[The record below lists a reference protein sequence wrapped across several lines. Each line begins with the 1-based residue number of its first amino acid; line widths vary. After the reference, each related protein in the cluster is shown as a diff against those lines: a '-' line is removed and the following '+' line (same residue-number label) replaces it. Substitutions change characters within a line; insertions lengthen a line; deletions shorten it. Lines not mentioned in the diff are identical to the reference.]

1 MMRFAVALTAL
12 VSLVAAG
19 LTGSAAAAPY
29 HSPGYSGKKTFA
41 SVTTTPFPPITIGS
55 GKYPN
60 LLVDESGTAHVVFAQ
75 DGGLSVPDLLSY
87 CNLQRGLT
95 ACASSGNAPT
105 PQAPEGGD
113 GKGDFSGNSPG
124 ENHDF
129 DGPVPLAIGNQLY
142 VVDRRFPDVFKTPG
156 EKTSDSNVFEWSSVD
171 GGATL
176 TGPGQIGDNQTSGG
190 AIAYGDPS
198 APSIGTISAT
208 ETGGTFFQGS
218 STGNYTTSKAKL
230 GEGDQAYYGKLA
242 LDGTQP
248 VAAFADLSGNV
259 FVREYTGQ
267 GDVNDASSWTS
278 ASFPGFQPQ
287 IIGGAAGVYVM
298 TSDSAINGGNL
309 SLRRIAGGQPVGAP
323 VALGASA
330 TPPRISE
337 DPTGRIALAYTDALG
352 VQVRTSTDGVDFSSP
367 ALTVAAPSGA
377 SLGDLQVAA
386 TTDGGGFVA
395 YVQNPVGAEGSG
407 TVDVA
412 AFGTQQATGKPGLG
426 PLPGGGIGSAVG
438 DQLATSTCTTA
449 GFGVLVAENEG
460 GGCWGHEPKNPN
472 LDVSL
477 GEVDI
482 NGLRIIPDP
491 GVRIGIDP
499 KLHTID
505 TTGKVR
511 VVLTAAGVNI
521 TLFHDELHAK
531 IPTGAIGEELFD
543 LHEKQPP
550 LVEGFPIDGDVDIK
564 LVKGGVQ
571 IPISLTLPAYFGG
584 ITGSATLEATMPGGL
599 KLKSLEFKVGDAN
612 FGALELKEVDVSY
625 QLEGE
630 IWKGE
635 GEVQV
640 PAGGGAVDAKVS
652 VEFDKGKFVKGSLDV
667 GLPYPGIPLD
677 DTDPPPQL
685 YLSHGGLELGL
696 SPLKLAGEIGFGV
709 TPLKPPGD
717 GERRDYAFSLDGKL
731 SVAFGKPV
739 TITAEAQG
747 YLYKMELANA
757 KLVYKIPNQVSL
769 DAEAKYDLGL
779 IKFKGL
785 LNAIVDPEHKIYA
798 GKLKTAVFFHLP
810 DPFSDL
816 EIPGLT
822 VEINNEGFAAY
833 VPPPGFTIPAPPF
846 LLFGTISYHWGDA
859 LPKVFLYQDKT
870 GKALPV
876 NPLVKHE
883 GGTVSRVHARAT
895 AVGFTVPANAPTA
908 SLVVHGSGGAPSV
921 VLVAPDGQRLDPAAK
936 PDPSAATMAGA
947 VQDAKAHTTYVGI
960 QHPAAG
966 NWRVEQAP
974 GSHAPIARAEAS
986 VSAPGPKISAKL
998 GGHGLRRTVRY
1009 RTSASA
1015 GLAIAFAEQTG
1026 SSLRVIGHAHA
1037 GSGTI
1042 RFRPAFGPAGRR
1054 SLVAL
1059 VTHEGLPAASEQLG
1073 TFVVPR
1079 PPRPG
1084 RAKKLRVKAGKRALS
1099 FSFVPPAN
1107 SAHTLLKIVATD
1119 GRHLQQ
1125 IVKPGTR
1132 RGSVPAIGFRDGIT
1146 VTVIGLGLDG
1156 SRGPAVSASARQV
1169 LHIAHRK
1176 ARKHRPARHKHR

>member
-1 MMRFAVALTAL
+1 VFAV
-12 VSLVAAG
+12 
-19 LTGSAAAAPY
+19 
-29 HSPGYSGKKTFA
+29 
-41 SVTTTPFPPITIGS
+41 
-55 GKYPN
+55 
-60 LLVDESGTAHVVFAQ
+60 
-75 DGGLSVPDLLSY
+75 DGGSDPDTVNY

-95 ACASSGNAPT
+95 ACASAGTAPN

-113 GKGDFSGNSPG
+113 GKGEFSGNFPG
-124 ENHDF
+124 GNHDT
-129 DGPVPLAIGNQLY
+129 DGPVPLAIGNQLF
-142 VVDRRFPDVFKTPG
+142 VIDRRFPDVFKTPG

-176 TGPGQIGDNQTSGG
+176 TGPGQIGNNQMSGG
-190 AIAYGDPS
+190 AIAFGDPG
-198 APSIGTISAT
+198 APSVGTISAT

-218 STGNYTTSKAKL
+218 LAGSYTTNQAKL
-230 GEGDQAYYGKLA
+230 GEGDQAYYGRLA

-259 FVREYTGQ
+259 FVREWTGQ
-267 GDVNDASSWTS
+267 GDFNDASTWSSTS
-278 ASFPGFQPQ
+278 FAGFQPQ
-287 IIGGAAGVYVM
+287 IVGGAAGVYVL
-298 TSDSAINGGNL
+298 TSDSPINGGNL
-309 SLRRIAGGQPVGAP
+309 SLHRIAGGQPAGPP
-323 VALGASA
+323 VALGVASA
-330 TPPRISE
+330 TPPAISE
-337 DPTGRIALAYTDALG
+337 DPTGRIALAYTDAQG
-352 VQVRTSTDGVDFSSP
+352 VEVRTSTDGVNFSGP
-367 ALTVAAPSGA
+367 ALTVAAPNGA
-377 SLGDLQVAA
+377 GLERLEAAA
-386 TTDGGGFVA
+386 TTDGGGFVS
-395 YVQNPVGAEGSG
+395 YVQNPSGAEGSG
-407 TVDVA
+407 TVQVA
-412 AFGTQQATGKPGLG
+412 AFGTQLATGKPGLG
-426 PLPGGGIGSAVG
+426 PLPGGGIGSSVG

-460 GGCWGHEPKNPN
+460 GGCWGHEAKNPN

-564 LVKGGVQ
+564 LVKGGVE

-612 FGALELKEVDVSY
+612 FGALELKEVDVTY
-625 QLEGE
+625 TLEGE
-630 IWKGE
+630 VWKGE

-652 VEFDKGKFVKGSLDV
+652 VEFDQGKFVKGSLDV

-677 DTDPPPQL
+677 DSDPPPQL

-731 SVAFGKPV
+731 GVTFGKPV
-739 TITAEAQG
+739 TFTAEAQG
-747 YLYKMELANA
+747 FLYKMELVNA
-757 KLVYKIPNQVSL
+757 KLVYKIPDQVSL
-769 DAEAKYDLGL
+769 DAEAKYNLGL

-810 DPFSDL
+810 DPFKDL

-833 VPPPGFTIPAPPF
+833 VPPTGFTIPAPPF
-846 LLFGTISYHWGDA
+846 LLFGTISYHWGDD

-883 GGTVSRVHARAT
+883 GGTVSRVHARSA
-895 AVGFTVPANAPTA
+895 AIGFTVPAHASTA

-921 VLVAPDGQRLDPAAK
+921 VLVAPNGQRLDPAAK
-936 PDPSAATMAGA
+936 PDPSAPMTAGA
-947 VQDAKAHTTYVGI
+947 MQDPTSHATYVGI
-960 QHPAAG
+960 QHPTAG
-966 NWRVEQAP
+966 NWRIEQAP
-974 GSHAPIARAEAS
+974 ASKAAIASAEAS
-986 VSAPGPKISAKL
+986 VSKPGPQISAKL
-998 GGHGLRRTVRY
+998 GGRGLRRTVRY
-1009 RTSASA
+1009 HASASA
-1015 GLAIAFAEQTG
+1015 GLTIAIAEQTG
-1026 SSLRVIGHAHA
+1026 GSLRVIGHAHA

-1042 RFRPAFGPAGRR
+1042 RFRPAYGPPGRR
-1054 SLVAL
+1054 SVVAL
-1059 VTHEGLPAASEQLG
+1059 VTHEGLPAGSQQLG
-1073 TFVVPR
+1073 TFVAPP

-1099 FSFVPPAN
+1099 FSFVAPAN

-1146 VTVIGLGLDG
+1146 VTVIGLGIDG
-1156 SRGPAVSASARQV
+1156 SRGPAVRASARQV
-1169 LHIAHRK
+1169 LHIAHHT
-1176 ARKHRPARHKHR
+1176 ARKRRPARRKHH